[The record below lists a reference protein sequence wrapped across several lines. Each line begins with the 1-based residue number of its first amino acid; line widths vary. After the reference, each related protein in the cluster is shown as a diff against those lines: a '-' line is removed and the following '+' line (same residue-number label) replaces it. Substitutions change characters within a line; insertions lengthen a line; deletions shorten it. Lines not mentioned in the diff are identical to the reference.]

1 MSTSLPEIEGLAR
14 SAGDILKAGF
24 ITHPGFGRDH
34 QIDYKGEINPVTEI
48 DRLSEVFLINEI
60 RHNNPDDQIIAE
72 ESGHLDA
79 QGNCKWYLDP
89 LDGTTNYVHGVPNF
103 AVSIGYEV
111 DGEMKYGVV
120 YDPML
125 DECFSAEIGRGAWL
139 NGLPIRISETDS
151 LKRSLLVTGFAYDTH
166 TNPRNNL
173 EEFSILMLKTQGVRR
188 LGSATL
194 DLSYVAAGRLD
205 GFWELRMEQ
214 WDLAAGVLIVK
225 EAGGI
230 VTGADG
236 GLDFFEKPCSALAAN
251 PHLHPRILEVLLQQR
266 TASIVD

>member
-1 MSTSLPEIEGLAR
+1 MSTSLPEIEALAR

-34 QIDYKGEINPVTEI
+34 IVNYKGEIDLVTEI
-48 DRLSEVFLINEI
+48 DQRSEDFLIGEI
-60 RHNNPDDQIIAE
+60 RRKYPDDQIITE
-72 ESGHLDA
+72 ESGHLEA
-79 QGNCKWYLDP
+79 QGNCKWYIDP
-89 LDGTTNYVHGVPNF
+89 LDGTINYAHGLPNF
-103 AVSIGYEV
+103 SVSIGYEV
-111 DGEMKYGVV
+111 NGEMKYGVV

-139 NGLPIRISETDS
+139 NGLPIRTSEIDS

-166 TNPRNNL
+166 SNPRNNL
-173 EEFSILMLKTQGVRR
+173 EEFNNLTLKTQGVRR
-188 LGSATL
+188 LGSAAL
-194 DLSYVAAGRLD
+194 DLSYVAAGRLE
-205 GFWELRMEQ
+205 GFWELRMKQ

-236 GLDFFEKPCSALAAN
+236 GPDFFEQPCSVLAAN
-251 PHLHPRILEVLLQQR
+251 PHLHPRILEVVQQR
-266 TASIVD
+266 